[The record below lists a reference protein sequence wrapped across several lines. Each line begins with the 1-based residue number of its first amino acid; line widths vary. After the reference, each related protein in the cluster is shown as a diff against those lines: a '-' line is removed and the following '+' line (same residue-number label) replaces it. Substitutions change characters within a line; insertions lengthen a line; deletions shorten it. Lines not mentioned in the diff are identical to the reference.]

1 MTSTRSLGA
10 IGILGGTF
18 DPIHIGHLRLGEE
31 ALQQLC
37 LNQIRFIPAGRPP
50 LRDAPSASPE
60 QRLEMVKLSIADH
73 PDFVVDDSEVMA
85 ATQSYTVETLERL
98 RIDFGAERPLVL
110 LLGQDAFERLESWHR
125 WEEIFSLAHV
135 AVATRPS
142 SPVGADVQCR
152 LSTADP
158 LHRRKAVLCETPA
171 PPLSC
176 NSVADNTQVKCASA
190 MAREFQQRLGSAAD
204 LASSPFGRIVPFTI
218 PSLEV
223 SATAIRCQIKS
234 GILPRYLVA
243 EAVVRYIDLH
253 HLYR

>member
-31 ALQQLC
+31 ARQQLA
-37 LNQIRFIPAGRPP
+37 LDQILFIPAGRPP
-50 LRDAPSASPE
+50 LRDVPSASPE
-60 QRLEMVKLSIADH
+60 QRLEMVKFSIADH
-73 PDFVVDDSEVMA
+73 PDFVVDDSEIMA

-98 RIDFGAERPLVL
+98 RIEFGAERPLVL

-125 WEEIFSLAHV
+125 WMEIFSLTHI
-135 AVATRPS
+135 AVATRPN
-142 SPVGADVQCR
+142 SPVGAGAECR

-158 LHRRKAVLCETPA
+158 LHGRKAVLCETPA
-171 PPLSC
+171 PPPSPS
-176 NSVADNTQVKCASA
+176 NIQVECASA
-190 MAREFQQRLGSAAD
+190 LAREFQQRLGNAAD

-223 SATAIRCQIKS
+223 SATAIRRQIKS